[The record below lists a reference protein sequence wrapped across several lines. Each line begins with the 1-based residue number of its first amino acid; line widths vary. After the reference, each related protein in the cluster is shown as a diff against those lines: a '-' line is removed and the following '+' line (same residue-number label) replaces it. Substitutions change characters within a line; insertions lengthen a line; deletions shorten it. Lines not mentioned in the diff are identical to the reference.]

1 MHRYYSGL
9 TSRMLSEIETIS
21 EEMSH
26 AGEKG
31 RNNEAILVEFL
42 RRRLPNRYTVSTGK
56 VVATGAV
63 ESGQIDV
70 IIHDRL
76 DTPAFVDAR
85 AWSLVPVES
94 VHAVV
99 SVKTR
104 LTKQELRDAM
114 GSLASVRCLP
124 RRAATIQ
131 LNGRLAPV
139 AEDKVIRPRA
149 FVFAYKSSWSTFDS
163 LRAAFIELLGEFDD
177 DVRPNAVCAL
187 DQAFVARRPYT
198 VDVQAYGDHALL
210 HFFLFLV
217 KAMDSRPRY
226 RTDLTKYF
234 TEDYGQSTGN

>member
-1 MHRYYSGL
+1 
-9 TSRMLSEIETIS
+9 MLSEIETIS

-42 RRRLPNRYTVSTGK
+42 RRRLPNRCTVSTGK
-56 VVATGAV
+56 VVATGAA

-76 DTPAFVDAR
+76 ETPAFVDSH

-99 SVKTR
+99 SVKTT
-104 LTKQELRDAM
+104 LTKPELRNAM
-114 GSLASVRCLP
+114 DSLASVRRLP
-124 RRAATIQ
+124 RRAASIQ
-131 LNGRLAPV
+131 LHDRLVPV
-139 AEDKVIRPRA
+139 AEDKVLRPRA
-149 FVFAYKSSWSTFDS
+149 FVFAYKSGWSTPDA
-163 LRAAFIELLGEFDD
+163 LCAAFIDLLGEFSDD
-177 DVRPNAVCAL
+177 LRPNAVCAL
-187 DQAFVARRPYT
+187 DQAFAARRPYT
-198 VDVQAYGDHALL
+198 TDIQTYVEHSLL

-217 KAMDSRPRY
+217 KTIDLRPRY

-234 TEDYGQSTGN
+234 VEDYGQSKEA